1 MGALPPL
8 TPLNQMQVEMELSK
22 LLLLGWPNP
31 ERSKTSIEE
40 QDAMAMDKITD
51 EAGFDV
57 EAHLG
62 RSHVICHE

>member
-31 ERSKTSIEE
+31 ERSKDEHRRARCHGNG
-40 QDAMAMDKITD
+40 QNTD
-51 EAGFDV
+51 EAGLVV